1 MRILET
7 LAGLRPHAR
16 THAVARA
23 AADEAKASATGPLIV
38 LETLGR
44 PVWTPRDYEAFARE
58 GFMQNAIVYRAV
70 RMIAE
75 AAASVPLMLFEDGGE
90 HEEHPLLDLLAR
102 PSLDQTGTDFLEAW
116 YGYLLV
122 AGNAYVEAVALD
134 GRVRELHAL
143 RPDRMKVVPGAEGW
157 PEAYEYTCAGR
168 TVRFEEEPVAG
179 VRPILHL
186 RLFHPANDHY
196 GMSPVEAA
204 AQAIDIHNTAGR
216 WNKALLDNSARPSG
230 ALVYGGAD
238 GRMTPEQFERLK
250 AELEDGFQGPR
261 RAGRPLLLEGGLDW
275 KPLSLSPKDMDFIAA
290 RNGAAREIALAFGVP
305 PMLLGIPGDNTYTDD
320 PHDPGG
326 PTNRGITL
334 AVFAAWRKLAL
345 TDANRVSLIRDLK
358 AIDHPTVR
366 EIYRRRY
373 WNAAH
378 CGGLPAPLA
387 LMHFDAAVNHGVGN
401 AVRFLQEAVG
411 ASVDGEI
418 GPETQAAVA
427 RTPASAALDA
437 YAAIRKR
444 RYRALPH
451 FWRFGRGWLRRV
463 DITLARARALAPET
477 VSTSPQP
484 EGYTDMTTTTGPLD
498 GKWWGHS
505 ITIWGTIV
513 TLLSTMLPVLAPVT
527 GIDVDSG
534 LVQDAGTQVVEVMQ
548 AVGALIGTLMT
559 IYGRVRATE
568 PIQKALLK
576 KD

>member
-1 MRILET
+1 MHDAPWLKEAWRELGEAEHAGMRENPRIVAMFREVGHVDIRRDEVAWCAAFCGACLER
-7 LAGLRPHAR
+7 AGIGSTR
-16 THAVARA
+16 
-23 AADEAKASATGPLIV
+23 S
-38 LETLGR
+38 
-44 PVWTPRDYEAFARE
+44 
-58 GFMQNAIVYRAV
+58 
-70 RMIAE
+70 
-75 AAASVPLMLFEDGGE
+75 
-90 HEEHPLLDLLAR
+90 LLAR
-102 PSLDQTGTDFLEAW
+102 SYLKWGASLIAPRIGAIAVLTRGSDPGQGHVGFWLGETDEDVV
-116 YGYLLV
+116 LLGGNQADAVSV
-122 AGNAYVEAVALD
+122 ARFPKSRLLALRWPGAGVADGAAALVFDRALD
-134 GRVRELHAL
+134 HV
-143 RPDRMKVVPGAEGW
+143 
-157 PEAYEYTCAGR
+157 
-168 TVRFEEEPVAG
+168 
-179 VRPILHL
+179 
-186 RLFHPANDHY
+186 
-196 GMSPVEAA
+196 
-204 AQAIDIHNTAGR
+204 
-216 WNKALLDNSARPSG
+216 
-230 ALVYGGAD
+230 
-238 GRMTPEQFERLK
+238 
-250 AELEDGFQGPR
+250 LEM
-261 RAGRPLLLEGGLDW
+261 EGG
-275 KPLSLSPKDMDFIAA
+275 
-290 RNGAAREIALAFGVP
+290 
-305 PMLLGIPGDNTYTDD
+305 YTDD

-345 TDANRVSLIRDLK
+345 TDANRASLIRDLK

-373 WNAAH
+373 WSMAH

-418 GPETQAAVA
+418 GPETQAVVA
-427 RTPASAALDA
+427 RTPAGTALDA

-477 VSTSPQP
+477 VSTSPKP
-484 EGYTDMTTTTGPLD
+484 EGDTDMTTTTGPLD